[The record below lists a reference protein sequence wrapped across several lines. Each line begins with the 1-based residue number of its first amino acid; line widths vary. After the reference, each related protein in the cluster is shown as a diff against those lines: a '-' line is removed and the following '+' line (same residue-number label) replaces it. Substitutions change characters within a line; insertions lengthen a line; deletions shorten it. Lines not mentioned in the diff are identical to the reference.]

1 MNHHNLKIL
10 PEYYNAIDSGR
21 KTFEVRFNDR
31 NYQVDDILHLQEW
44 VDGQYTGRKMEAEV
58 TYLLDNP
65 NYCKEGYVIMAIRRC
80 PEIEHED
87 YK

>member
-44 VDGQYTGRKMEAEV
+44 VDGQYTGRKLEAEV
-58 TYLLDNP
+58 TYLLASRPLNLFKTMNKITSP
-65 NYCKEGYVIMAIRRC
+65 FPSMRKEGR
-80 PEIEHED
+80 
-87 YK
+87 

>member
-1 MNHHNLKIL
+1 MMKYHKIKIL

-31 NYQVDDILHLQEW
+31 NYQVDDILLLQEW
-44 VDGQYTGRKMEAEV
+44 VDGQYTGRELEAAI

-65 NYCKEGYVIMAIRRC
+65 HYCKEGYVIMSINRLLNNY
-80 PEIEHED
+80 D
-87 YK
+87 